1 MNLKNSKFYKR
12 IQTLRHFSKEKIL
25 KERTIRTM
33 ALRGV
38 EMALSESQCN
48 HDVDASAAA
57 ASAWSPPLSSTSRRK
72 SPAGGAAKSKMIKKK
87 TDTSPR
93 TREKGFKPVQPAS
106 DEDNDGAEVN
116 GYIEL
121 NKCRYRVACSGRVD
135 ATTSRA
141 AEPLFVESKSTI
153 CVSNSRYAMIGR
165 ISRLLGYKL
174 VKESK
179 LWNILWSD
187 SFPGVELFKNMKRFQ
202 QINHFPGMIEICRK
216 DLLSR
221 NLNRMLKLYPH
232 DYKIFPKTWMLPA
245 DYGDAMHYA
254 LNHKHT
260 FILKPDSGAQ
270 GRGIWLTNDL
280 KTIGANERLICQ
292 TYVYRP
298 LLIDGYKFDL
308 RVYTLITSVDPL
320 RIYVYNEGLARFA
333 TNKYVEPT
341 PGNANDLYMHLTN
354 YSVNKRNSQY
364 DLCDNDDCGS
374 KRKLSAINNWMTRH
388 NYDVAEFW
396 SNVDDVIIKTVLSAW
411 PVLKHNYHACFP
423 GHDTIQACFEILGFD
438 ILVDW
443 KLKPYILEVNHSP
456 SFHTNEQVDREVK
469 RPLIRDT
476 LTLVSTVLAD
486 KKQILRE
493 DRKRVKQR
501 LLKSKGDRQVTAIN
515 AFCHDHNIIIYYSVL
530 RPRQVA
536 GGVKPPTNETNVA
549 PAPKPEAG
557 SLAQQVAW
565 EESHLGNFRRIMPPQ
580 DASRI
585 SYYSKF
591 YAQSNQVSIFQE
603 TAASKKRE
611 DLARKMRLQIEEK
624 RAKAEQ
630 MLLASTK
637 RKRPIQPRSVREKHR
652 QYMYR
657 LKENWIP
664 GFVSEAEERLRHTW
678 QQMRSEAIKNLKIT
692 ENIYA
697 LLYELGHLSN
707 TDITVFP
714 SLYHCL
720 QIGYDIKGAT

>member
-12 IQTLRHFSKEKIL
+12 IQELRHFSKEKIRKDREQRGL
-25 KERTIRTM
+25 PVPV
-33 ALRGV
+33 LRGV
-38 EMALSESQCN
+38 EMALSECHCKREVEMEWPCISPGHREHTPRKKMAGIKEKKKSHGAARSKGGQGMHFRAVKLVN
-48 HDVDASAAA
+48 PEDEVDA
-57 ASAWSPPLSSTSRRK
+57 
-72 SPAGGAAKSKMIKKK
+72 
-87 TDTSPR
+87 
-93 TREKGFKPVQPAS
+93 EGFIQ
-106 DEDNDGAEVN
+106 
-116 GYIEL
+116 L
-121 NKCRYRVACSGRVD
+121 NNVRYRVSCPSKGEVPRKGD
-135 ATTSRA
+135 GPSISD
-141 AEPLFVESKSTI
+141 SKSAI

-165 ISRLLGYKL
+165 ISKSLGFKL

-245 DYGDAMHYA
+245 DYGDAMNYA
-254 LNHKHT
+254 LNHKRT

-292 TYVYRP
+292 TYIHRP

-341 PGNANDLYMHLTN
+341 PNNANDLYMHLTN

-374 KRKLSAINNWMTRH
+374 KRKLSAINNWMRRH

-469 RPLIRDT
+469 RPLIKDT

-486 KKQILRE
+486 KKQIMRE

-501 LLKSKGDRQVTAIN
+501 LLKTKGETPIRQR
-515 AFCHDHNIIIYYSVL
+515 SVV
-530 RPRQVA
+530 PP
-536 GGVKPPTNETNVA
+536 VKPSAANEPPTA
-549 PAPKPEAG
+549 PEPEQEEG
-557 SLAQQVAW
+557 LLAHQIAW
-565 EESHLGNFRRIMPPQ
+565 EESHLGNFRKIMPPD
-580 DASRI
+580 DATRC
-585 SYYSKF
+585 SYYCKF
-591 YAQSNQVSIFQE
+591 YSQTNQVSIFAE

-624 RAKAEQ
+624 RAKQEQ
-630 MLLASTK
+630 MLLQAKTK
-637 RKRPIQPRSVREKHR
+637 RKRIIQPRIVREKQR
-652 QYMYR
+652 IQQYR
-657 LKENWIP
+657 LKENWTP
-664 GFVSEAEERLRHTW
+664 GFISDAEERLRNTW
-678 QQMRSEAIKNLKIT
+678 QHMRNESIKNLKIT
-692 ENIYA
+692 ENIYSV
-697 LLYELGHLSN
+697 LFEFGHLSN
-707 TDITVFP
+707 TDISVFP
-714 SLYHCL
+714 NMYHNL
-720 QIGYDIKGAT
+720 QCGLDIRGST